1 MDKNNSIIGLGLD
14 QLSKQIKGG
23 ESFTPTPAPAVD
35 PTPDPV
41 PAPVAQPEPKQTP
54 AEPGN
59 NEPVNPLKIPI
70 NISDAN
76 ARNVDPQNN
85 PPAPKNTD
93 DASSPFAPFA
103 NVLKEQGVLFDE
115 VLEGVDVN
123 SIDGLVSA
131 IQKTIEYN
139 AENYRKNYVSQRS
152 EEAQRFINMID
163 QGVPLEEAKEVVS
176 NLASIKNFNEQSLAQ
191 DKSLQKKAVETYLR
205 TVADMSDEDIK
216 DQIDYFEDT
225 DKLYSKAVGFSAKLK
240 EHYEQE
246 ELQKIEQIKQQ
257 EELYKKQAQEQ
268 INGLKQKVDGITE
281 IIPGKPLNDSIKK
294 KLFESITTPVAQDPA
309 TGQYVN
315 KVAQKRME
323 DPISFEIK
331 LHYLNELGVFDDK
344 WDGIISSAK
353 SEAVKELEKSLRN
366 NTSQASG
373 KAPVYSP
380 ETASEGSKSIVDSF
394 IQLKQQLQQQ
404 NNFKF

>member
-23 ESFTPTPAPAVD
+23 ESFNPTPAPAVE
-35 PTPDPV
+35 PTPA
-41 PAPVAQPEPKQTP
+41 PAPAPISQPEPKQTP

-70 NISDAN
+70 NISNAD
-76 ARNVDPQNN
+76 ARNVEPQNN

-163 QGVPLEEAKEVVS
+163 QGVPLNEAKEVVS

-191 DKSLQKKAVETYLR
+191 DKALQKKAVETYLR

-281 IIPGKPLNDSIKK
+281 IIPGKPLNDNIKK
-294 KLFESITTPVAQDPA
+294 KLFESITTPVAQDPT

-366 NTSQASG
+366 NTSQANG

-394 IQLKQQLQQQ
+394 KQLKQQLQQQ